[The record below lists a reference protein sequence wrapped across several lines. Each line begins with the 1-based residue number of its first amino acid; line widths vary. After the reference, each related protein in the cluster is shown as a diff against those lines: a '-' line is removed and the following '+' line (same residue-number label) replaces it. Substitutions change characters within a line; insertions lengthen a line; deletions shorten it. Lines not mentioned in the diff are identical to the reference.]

1 MEALE
6 SIDLGYDSFVP
17 TNALT
22 LQELPKLKSVV
33 SRYTKKEEEY
43 PAGVPANYGKFT
55 FTSLPAL
62 EVVQLNGTSLLN
74 AEEFV
79 FASLP
84 KLRSV
89 EIMGAG
95 YGSFARLSFSGA
107 GVSRA

>member
-33 SRYTKKEEEY
+33 SRYTKKEEYGEV
-43 PAGVPANYGKFT
+43 VPSNYGKFS
-55 FTSLPAL
+55 FTNLPAL

-74 AEEFV
+74 ADEFV